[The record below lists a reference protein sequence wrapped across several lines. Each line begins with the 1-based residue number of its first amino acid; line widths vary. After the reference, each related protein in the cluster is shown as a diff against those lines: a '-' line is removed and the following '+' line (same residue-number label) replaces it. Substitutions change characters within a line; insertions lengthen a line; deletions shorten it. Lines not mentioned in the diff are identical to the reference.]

1 MFEKILELKKV
12 VVIKSEETQ
21 KVLYATD
28 DVDTSF
34 GLYQLKEGLTQVT
47 VGYNNDNTIVF
58 QNPYVKDRKIIIQ
71 IVNGQ
76 IVLNKEKDDYIYVN
90 RLKSY
95 ADVIPIR
102 SGDEIFWVGLI
113 IIFFKNIV
121 LF

>member
-1 MFEKILELKKV
+1 MGYHEKAFDLFLPYSTDG
-12 VVIKSEETQ
+12 SEIRIRSE
-21 KVLYATD
+21 K
-28 DVDTSF
+28 
-34 GLYQLKEGLTQVT
+34 
-47 VGYNNDNTIVF
+47 
-58 QNPYVKDRKIIIQ
+58 
-71 IVNGQ
+71 
-76 IVLNKEKDDYIYVN
+76 KDDYIYVN